1 MNIVVIIGNITARPD
16 MRFTPNG
23 VKVATFSVAVDR
35 PYTNADGS
43 RDTDFLRVV
52 AFGKLA
58 ENIEKYTEK
67 GSKIAVTGRLETRS
81 YTDKQG
87 VKRQVWEIVAD
98 KVEFLTWKKQEE
110 VSYQYPTIKQRRTD
124 DEFSNDDLPF

>member
-1 MNIVVIIGNITARPD
+1 MNIVVIIGNMTASPD

-23 VKVATFSVAVDR
+23 TRVAIFAVAVDR

-52 AFGKLA
+52 AFGRLA

-67 GSKIAVTGRLETRS
+67 GSKIAVTGRIETRS
-81 YTDKQG
+81 YTDRQG

-98 KVEFLTWKKQEE
+98 RVEFLTWKKQEE
-110 VSYQYPTIKQRRTD
+110 VSYQYPTIEQRRTD

>member
-1 MNIVVIIGNITARPD
+1 MNIVVIIGNITASPD

-67 GSKIAVTGRLETRS
+67 GSKIAVTGRIETRS

-110 VSYQYPTIKQRRTD
+110 VTYQYPTIKQLRTD